1 MGQAP
6 VNCLNKR
13 ICECGEKNFEN
24 TEVNLNYNED
34 FLYEN
39 SPSTSLYIK
48 EKRSSKNKYK
58 KLELNKEVLET
69 KTETPNK
76 ISNNSIQIYSE
87 KIKNSSIKKN
97 DKYEIITIR
106 EKRHYDINSIIFI
119 QKTFLMYRTRK
130 FFISN
135 LNHFYLGNF
144 YNEMNKKGHFI
155 SIEEM
160 LNFIPEKI
168 KNLMS
173 YNLKTL
179 NEKNFYNSNINKNYI
194 KKFKYPIQEQPF
206 KYKDNKTIFYGEFN
220 YKGEKNGYGILILS
234 DSSIYEGN
242 FLYDKINGKGKLI
255 YLNGS
260 YYEGDFVNFIKKGK
274 GKFYFNDGTIY
285 SGDFNNDKI
294 EGFGFINFNNGKS
307 YKGEFKNNLINGKG
321 EFIYN
326 NNCKYIGEFKN
337 NLRDGFGIYFYDS
350 NEKIYYQ
357 GNWVK
362 GFQEGKGEFCFSNG
376 MKYNGLFIKGKIVS
390 FINNKDYNFDN
401 INLININHRN
411 NCNFNNINHGNSDN
425 NINKNKEKIYKIIIE
440 KF

>member
-1 MGQAP
+1 MGQVP
-6 VNCLNKR
+6 TNCLNKK
-13 ICECGEKNFEN
+13 ICECGEKNFEKAEIN
-24 TEVNLNYNED
+24 FNNNED

-39 SPSTSLYIK
+39 SPSTLLYIK
-48 EKRSSKNKYK
+48 EKKSPKNKFK
-58 KLELNKEVLET
+58 KLELNKEFLQT
-69 KTETPNK
+69 KIETPNK
-76 ISNNSIQIYSE
+76 IFNNSIKKNSE
-87 KIKNSSIKKN
+87 KLTNSSIKEKDN
-97 DKYEIITIR
+97 YDIITIR
-106 EKRHYDINSIIFI
+106 EKRLYNINSIIFI
-119 QKTFLMYRTRK
+119 QKTFLMYRTK
-130 FFISN
+130 KIFKSN

-173 YNLKTL
+173 YNLNTL

-206 KYKDNKTIFYGEFN
+206 KYKDNKTIFYVEFN
-220 YKGEKNGYGILILS
+220 YKGEKNGYGILILP

-274 GKFYFNDGTIY
+274 GKFYFNDGTFY

-307 YKGEFKNNLINGKG
+307 YKGEFKNNSINGKG

-337 NLRDGFGIYFYDS
+337 NLRDGFGIYYYDS
-350 NEKIYYQ
+350 NEKNYYQ

-362 GFQEGKGEFCFSNG
+362 GFQEGKGEFSFSNG
-376 MKYNGLFIKGKIVS
+376 MKYNGLFKKGKIVS
-390 FINNKDYNFDN
+390 LINKKDYNFDN
-401 INLININHRN
+401 NNLVNINHRN
-411 NCNFNNINHGNSDN
+411 NCDFKNIFHGNSDN

-440 KF
+440 KL